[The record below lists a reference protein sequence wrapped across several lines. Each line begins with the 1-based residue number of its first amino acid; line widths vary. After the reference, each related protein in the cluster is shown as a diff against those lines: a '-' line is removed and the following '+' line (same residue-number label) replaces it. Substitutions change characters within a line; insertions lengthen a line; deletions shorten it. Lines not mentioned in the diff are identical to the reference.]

1 MLVIVSMSCL
11 VLYIIL
17 LSCDYYAQLVGAM
30 YLVLLEFNGGVL
42 VFKIELLCLFHVD
55 DVYLLLDIYYMEK
68 NDPSWVLISHVLKR

>member
-1 MLVIVSMSCL
+1 MTSF
-11 VLYIIL
+11 
-17 LSCDYYAQLVGAM
+17 GAM

-68 NDPSWVLISHVLKR
+68 NDPSWVLISHVLKG